1 MKTLVIIVEGM
12 DAVVMHDE
20 IAKGHL
26 PWFADQIER
35 KNYRPLSCGPVPYEP
50 TNLATAFAG
59 VNPGQHGCFSYWAS
73 HAGTEMPK
81 ILDADDVKAKRVWE
95 WDEMADLA
103 INVVN
108 VQLTHPPKPI
118 NGKMISYLM
127 NNSLNASY
135 PRNLLYKMS
144 KDGIRYAHDVSLFY
158 HGEPFEDF
166 GKMAFQIA
174 EYQLQAAIELSKETE
189 IMIVNLTLIDRVSH
203 FLWYELQNDDP
214 ANRPFVL
221 AAYDFVDDACRRLQ
235 ALGAENTL
243 VFSETGFGELTHFVS
258 INDYLEQ
265 AGLLTKTADDR
276 IDLDKSVAMEA
287 VQGTHGIM
295 LLSDL
300 YNEGSATYSEIA
312 DVTSCLTEA
321 TFEDGT
327 PVLSNVRHREDVY
340 SGDHVNLAATLI
352 VEPEDPKRPPL
363 GDPRWAEHV
372 RRHAQSAWH
381 RTSGLV
387 VLDGTERISPQMKV
401 AELEQIAP
409 TISLLSGRDPAKQCE
424 KEALFA

>member
-12 DAVVMHDE
+12 DSVVMHEE
-20 IAKGHL
+20 IEKGHL
-26 PWFADQIER
+26 PWFAGQIER
-35 KNYRPLSCGPVPYEP
+35 QNYRPLNCGPVPYEP

-73 HAGTEMPK
+73 HAGAEMPK
-81 ILDADDVKAKRVWE
+81 ILTSDDVKAKRIWE
-95 WDEMADLA
+95 WDEIADLA

-108 VQLTHPPKPI
+108 VQLTHPPKPV

-158 HGEPFEDF
+158 QGEPFEDF

-174 EYQLQAAIELSKETE
+174 GYQLQSAIELSKETD
-189 IMIVNLTLIDRVSH
+189 ILIVNLTLIDRVSH
-203 FLWYELQNDDP
+203 FLWYEMQKDDP

-243 VFSETGFGELTHFVS
+243 VFSEIGFGELTHFVS
-258 INDYLEQ
+258 INDYLEK
-265 AGLLTKTADDR
+265 AGLLTKDSDGQ
-276 IDLDKSVAMEA
+276 IDLEKSIAMETA
-287 VQGTHGIM
+287 QGTHGVM
-295 LLSDL
+295 LLADL
-300 YNEGSATYSEIA
+300 YNEGKASSSQIA
-312 DVTSCLTEA
+312 EVTSCLTEA
-321 TFEDGT
+321 LFDDGT
-327 PVLSNVRHREDVY
+327 PVLSTVRHRDEVY
-340 SGDHVNLAATLI
+340 RGDHVTLAATLI
-352 VEPEDPKRPPL
+352 VEPKDPKRPPL
-363 GDPRWAEHV
+363 GDLRWAEHV
-372 RRHAQSAWH
+372 RRNSQSGWH

-387 VLDGTERISPQMKV
+387 VLDGCEQISSDTHM

-409 TISLLSGRDPAKQCE
+409 TISRLSGRDPARHCE